1 MCRFVDHKVT
11 VRVLVLNTKHTTL
24 VFDVLVRSSTVW
36 QHVRTV
42 QAHLPRDTVPRQEQH
57 FKITLTAEILQ
68 IKYIVRRMAT

>member
-1 MCRFVDHKVT
+1 MCRFVGHKVA

-24 VFDVLVRSSTVW
+24 VFDVLVRPSTVW

-57 FKITLTAEILQ
+57 PKIQVSAEILQ
-68 IKYIVRRMAT
+68 IKYQVRRMGT